1 MPRATKEKSK
11 KTNKKANKN
20 RKIDEVQKNTKDNN
34 KFSFDDE
41 IVIGLRKINTE
52 TINNQKKK

>member
-20 RKIDEVQKNTKDNN
+20 RKIDEVQKNTK
-34 KFSFDDE
+34 
-41 IVIGLRKINTE
+41 INSALMM
-52 TINNQKKK
+52 KL